1 MVLTV
6 FCAILIII
14 GMNRYYSLLIEYI
27 GEVTSTQYK
36 HLVKMN
42 LDLYNEL
49 TEIEKHIVFLHAELA
64 ELNKTL
70 EHRIKRKKG
79 K

>member
-6 FCAILIII
+6 FCAIVIII
-14 GMNRYYSLLIEYI
+14 GMNLYYSLLIEYI

-36 HLVKMN
+36 HLVEMN
-42 LDLYNEL
+42 LDLYDEIV
-49 TEIEKHIVFLHAELA
+49 EIEKHIVFLTAEVA

-70 EHRIKRKKG
+70 EYRIKRKKG